1 MKNLFL
7 LKILLLSLISFS
19 SWGAD
24 IQKGL
29 DAANNGDFETALS
42 EWRPLAEQGYARAQS
57 NLGVMYENG
66 NGVLQDNKT
75 AVKWYTLAAEQGYA
89 RAQSNLGVKYFKGE
103 GVLQNNKTAVKW
115 YTLAAEQ
122 GYARAQSN
130 LGNAYFKGE
139 GVLQD
144 YVYAH
149 MWGNISS
156 SHGSEN
162 GRKLRDVAAEQMT
175 PSQIEKAQKLARECV
190 AKNYKGC

>member
-89 RAQSNLGVKYFKGE
+89 RAQSNLG
-103 GVLQNNKTAVKW
+103 
-115 YTLAAEQ
+115 
-122 GYARAQSN
+122 
-130 LGNAYFKGE
+130 NAYFKGE